1 MSKLQIKDLHVSVE
15 NKEILHG
22 LNLEIDLDKTNV
34 IMGPNGHGKS
44 TLMSAIMG
52 HPNYEVTSG
61 SIIFNGVDITEME
74 VDERARLGLFMSMQY
89 PSEIPGVNN
98 VEFLRAA
105 TKNVREGMN
114 LFKFAM
120 QLDDEIE
127 FLNMKESLKDRDL
140 NEGFSGGEKKKN
152 EILQMLMLQ
161 PKFSLIDEVDSGL
174 DIDSL
179 KYVSAGINKMKEMG
193 SGSLIITHY
202 NRILEYVN
210 PDHVYVLLD
219 GEIKTSGGKELV
231 NKLEEE
237 GYGWVK

>member
-1 MSKLQIKDLHVSVE
+1 MSKLIIKDLHVNVE
-15 NKEILHG
+15 NQEILHG
-22 LNLEIDLDKTNV
+22 INLELELDKTNV

-52 HPNYEVTSG
+52 HPNYQITKG
-61 SIIFNGVDITEME
+61 SISFNGIDITDLE

-89 PSEIPGVNN
+89 PAEIPGVNN

-105 TKNVREGMN
+105 TKNVRSDLN

-120 QLDDEIE
+120 QLDEEIE

-179 KYVSAGINKMKEMG
+179 KYVSAGINKMKETG
-193 SGSLIITHY
+193 SGNLIITHY
-202 NRILEYVN
+202 NRILEYVK
-210 PDHVYVLLD
+210 PDNVFVLMN
-219 GEIKTSGGKELV
+219 GQIKANGGHELV
-231 NKLEEE
+231 NRLEEE
-237 GYGWVK
+237 GYGWIK

>member
-1 MSKLQIKDLHVSVE
+1 MSKLIIKNLHVSVE
-15 NKEILHG
+15 GKEILHD
-22 LNLEIDLDKTNV
+22 LNLELDLKQTNV

-44 TLMSAIMG
+44 TLLSAIMG
-52 HPNYEVTSG
+52 HPNYHVTSG
-61 SIIFNGVDITEME
+61 SIEFNGIDITELE

-89 PSEIPGVNN
+89 PAEIPGVNN

-105 TKNVREGMN
+105 TKNVRENLN

-120 QLDDEIE
+120 QLEEEIA

-179 KYVSAGINKMKEMG
+179 KYVAAGINKIKNSG
-193 SGSLIITHY
+193 SGNLIVTHY
-202 NRILEYVN
+202 NRILEYVK
-210 PDHVYVLLD
+210 PDNVFVLLN
-219 GEIKTSGGKELV
+219 GEIKENGGQELV
-231 NKLEEE
+231 ERLEKE
-237 GYGWVK
+237 GYGWIK

>member
-1 MSKLQIKDLHVSVE
+1 MSKLIIKNLHVSVE
-15 NKEILHG
+15 GKEILHG
-22 LNLEIDLDKTNV
+22 LNLELDLTQTNV

-44 TLMSAIMG
+44 TLLSAIMG
-52 HPNYEVTSG
+52 HPNYHITSG
-61 SIIFNGVDITEME
+61 SIEFNGIDITELE

-89 PSEIPGVNN
+89 PAEIPGVNN

-105 TKNVREGMN
+105 TKNVRENLN

-120 QLDDEIE
+120 QLEEEIS
-127 FLNMKESLKDRDL
+127 FLNMKESLKERDL

-179 KYVSAGINKMKEMG
+179 KYVAAGINKIKNSG
-193 SGSLIITHY
+193 SGNLIVTHY
-202 NRILEYVN
+202 NRILEYVK
-210 PDHVYVLLD
+210 PDNVFVLLN
-219 GEIKTSGGKELV
+219 GEIKENGGQELV
-231 NKLEEE
+231 ERLEKE
-237 GYGWVK
+237 GYGWIK